1 MHKRMLE
8 KWKRLKNC
16 LGFLVK
22 RWISC
27 QRLKSRLL
35 SLEFDWI
42 CLTKLAFN
50 LKDRVTLQI
59 CHRWKSY
66 NSSAPRFKILR

>member
-50 LKDRVTLQI
+50 LKDRVTL
-59 CHRWKSY
+59 
-66 NSSAPRFKILR
+66 